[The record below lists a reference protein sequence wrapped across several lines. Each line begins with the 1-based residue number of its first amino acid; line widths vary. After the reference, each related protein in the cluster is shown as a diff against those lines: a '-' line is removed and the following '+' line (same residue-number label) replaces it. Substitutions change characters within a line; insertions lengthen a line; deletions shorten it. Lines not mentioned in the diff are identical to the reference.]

1 MPAVRTQDLRG
12 TSDARDPGMRCHEIM
27 HRRVLTVRETDTV
40 ALLSRTMHDENVGFV
55 PVLDGDDVVVGIVT
69 DRDVVVRACVGATDP
84 RAVLVGSIMSRG
96 VVSCSP
102 MDPVDDVERTMRER
116 RISRVVVLEDDGSI
130 AGVLSL
136 SDIAQYEPPARVG
149 RTLQAI
155 VERKYA
161 F

>member
-1 MPAVRTQDLRG
+1 
-12 TSDARDPGMRCHEIM
+12 M
-27 HRRVLTVRETDTV
+27 HRRVCTVLETDDV

-55 PVLDGDDVVVGIVT
+55 PVLDADDAVVGIVT
-69 DRDVVVRACVGATDP
+69 DRDIVVRACIGAVDP
-84 RAVLVGSIMSRG
+84 RRVPVGSIMSRA
-96 VVSCSP
+96 VVSCAP
-102 MDPVDDVERTMRER
+102 TDAVVDVERTMRER
-116 RISRVVVLEDDGSI
+116 HISRIVVLEESGAL

-136 SDIAQYEPPARVG
+136 SDIAQYEQPARVG